1 VVPIPHSSGDGGD
14 SSSGG
19 GSRGK
24 PPNQVSLTNP
34 QATWVARPGV
44 DPFFTY
50 DANYLIDNNAGI
62 IVDAEGSRL
71 LRRGAPGPASAP
83 RLLAK
88 RGCRSAART
97 FPKSAPGHLPACPR
111 PVTGILLREF
121 SHYITA
127 CVQLGDSQIS
137 I

>member
-1 VVPIPHSSGDGGD
+1 MVPIPHSSGDGGD

-50 DANYLIDNNAGI
+50 DANYLIDNKAGI
-62 IVDAEGSRL
+62 IVDAEDIPL
-71 LRRGAPGPASAP
+71 V
-83 RLLAK
+83 
-88 RGCRSAART
+88 RSASIVRGLFMIGAT
-97 FPKSAPGHLPACPR
+97 VLAASVACRATLRLERLRQCCNFKFTINHPQVWR
-111 PVTGILLREF
+111 PQLF
-121 SHYITA
+121 SP
-127 CVQLGDSQIS
+127 Q
-137 I
+137 

>member
-50 DANYLIDNNAGI
+50 DANSLPSNYELNKFSWLQED
-62 IVDAEGSRL
+62 GSRFCS
-71 LRRGAPGPASAP
+71 GAS
-83 RLLAK
+83 L
-88 RGCRSAART
+88 S
-97 FPKSAPGHLPACPR
+97 S
-111 PVTGILLREF
+111 
-121 SHYITA
+121 
-127 CVQLGDSQIS
+127 
-137 I
+137 